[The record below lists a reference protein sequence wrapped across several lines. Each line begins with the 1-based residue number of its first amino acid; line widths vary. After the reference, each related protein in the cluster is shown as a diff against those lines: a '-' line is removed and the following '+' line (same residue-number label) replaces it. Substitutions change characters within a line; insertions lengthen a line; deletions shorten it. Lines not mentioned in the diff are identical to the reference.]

1 MKIAKILNLYE
12 QRQHGILKLLRNN
25 MSNGILPRTDATLQ
39 LLKQKH
45 PESREPSPE
54 VLIEEPVRKIY
65 PIVYDDIDKS
75 LILKAAMLT
84 KAGSELSVLMEMDAP
99 EC

>member
-1 MKIAKILNLYE
+1 
-12 QRQHGILKLLRNN
+12 
-25 MSNGILPRTDATLQ
+25 MSNGILPRTDATRQ

-84 KAGSELSVLMEMDAP
+84 KGASELSVLMEMDDV

>member
-1 MKIAKILNLYE
+1 
-12 QRQHGILKLLRNN
+12 
-25 MSNGILPRTDATLQ
+25 MSNEILPHTDARQ

-65 PIVYDDIDKS
+65 PTVYDDIDKS

-84 KAGSELSVLMEMDAP
+84 KGASELSVLMEMDDV

>member
-1 MKIAKILNLYE
+1 MKIAKISNLYE
-12 QRQHGILKLLRNN
+12 QRQRGILKLLRNN
-25 MSNGILPRTDATLQ
+25 MSNGILPCTDATRQ

-45 PESREPSPE
+45 PESREPSRE

>member
-1 MKIAKILNLYE
+1 
-12 QRQHGILKLLRNN
+12 
-25 MSNGILPRTDATLQ
+25 MSNGILPRTDATRQ

-54 VLIEEPVRKIY
+54 VLTEEPVRKIY
-65 PIVYDDIDKS
+65 YKLVYDDIDKS

>member
-1 MKIAKILNLYE
+1 
-12 QRQHGILKLLRNN
+12 
-25 MSNGILPRTDATLQ
+25 MSNGILPRADATLQ

-84 KAGSELSVLMEMDAP
+84 KARSELSVLMEMDAA